1 MHTWHLPLAQ
11 APFSRLAIRRS
22 LDRRTPALAPDAP
35 TSTKTAGGETPAQ
48 RRLGIPLSSLL
59 DTATHPKCSRS
70 RLFLVTRRAAPR
82 LRAADRTPPSH
93 RTRHRPYDAPP
104 LAGLTNRARTGT
116 IGELHL
122 PPSGPVAQLGA
133 RFHGMEEVIGSIPIR
148 STKSPQSNDRRM
160 VNGNLRQKTG
170 RFDGCFPAAVQSGKC
185 ASSQRL
191 FSQS

>member
-1 MHTWHLPLAQ
+1 MVRSACKGLLSSHLIAIDAHLASAVGSGSHFAGWRFAVPLTSELQ
-11 APFSRLAIRRS
+11 PWRLNLRLPRK
-22 LDRRTPALAPDAP
+22 PQ
-35 TSTKTAGGETPAQ
+35 GGETPAQ

-93 RTRHRPYDAPP
+93 RTRHRQHGAPP

-133 RFHGMEEVIGSIPIR
+133 RFHGMEEVVGSIPIR
-148 STKSPQSNDRRM
+148 STN
-160 VNGNLRQKTG
+160 
-170 RFDGCFPAAVQSGKC
+170 
-185 ASSQRL
+185 
-191 FSQS
+191 

>member
-22 LDRRTPALAPDAP
+22 LDRRTPALAPDPP
-35 TSTKTAGGETPAQ
+35 TSAKTAGGEIPAQ
-48 RRLGIPLSSLL
+48 RRLGIPASSLL
-59 DTATHPKCSRS
+59 DTAPHPKCSRS
-70 RLFLVTRRAAPR
+70 RLFLVTS
-82 LRAADRTPPSH
+82 RAADRIPPSH

-148 STKSPQSNDRRM
+148 STKKPHKISNLM
-160 VNGNLRQKTG
+160 VHT
-170 RFDGCFPAAVQSGKC
+170 PAGYG
-185 ASSQRL
+185 
-191 FSQS
+191 